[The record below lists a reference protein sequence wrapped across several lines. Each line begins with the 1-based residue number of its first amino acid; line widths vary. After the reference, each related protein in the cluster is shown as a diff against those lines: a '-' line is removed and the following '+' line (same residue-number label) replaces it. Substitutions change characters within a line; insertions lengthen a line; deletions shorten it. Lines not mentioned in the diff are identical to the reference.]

1 MNAIV
6 IGSGPSGLMA
16 ALSLAKEDIDVIIID
31 SNEKVGKKLLIT
43 GNGKCNYTKLL
54 PVNDF
59 LKGVV
64 RNANFLKTAL
74 YHFSS
79 QDAIDFFASLGVE
92 SIVEENN
99 RVYPKS
105 LKAQTIVN
113 ALVNECQK
121 YNVKFLLNNKVSK
134 VYKEDNKFVVE
145 VPHNAFVADKLVL
158 ACGGKSYPSTG
169 STGNGYIFAKEFG
182 HTIIPIRSSLC
193 DIYLKDKFLEKL
205 DGLTFDGIGFKVIGK
220 NFSKSLNGSIKFY
233 KDRISGHVVKN
244 MSSYINREEITSME
258 LDFKVGVNEEELD
271 KLLVQK
277 FMANSNRE
285 ISRTLTAFVPY
296 LISSAILSELHIKGD
311 LPCNAITKEMRKGF
325 IKYLKH
331 FPLTFL
337 KLAPIEEAIV
347 TSGGIDTKEI
357 NPKNMESK
365 LVSNLYIVGEMVDVD
380 ALIGGYSIQIALAM
394 GNLLK

>member
-1 MNAIV
+1 
-6 IGSGPSGLMA
+6 
-16 ALSLAKEDIDVIIID
+16 
-31 SNEKVGKKLLIT
+31 
-43 GNGKCNYTKLL
+43 
-54 PVNDF
+54 
-59 LKGVV
+59 
-64 RNANFLKTAL
+64 
-74 YHFSS
+74 
-79 QDAIDFFASLGVE
+79 
-92 SIVEENN
+92 
-99 RVYPKS
+99 
-105 LKAQTIVN
+105 
-113 ALVNECQK
+113 
-121 YNVKFLLNNKVSK
+121 
-134 VYKEDNKFVVE
+134 
-145 VPHNAFVADKLVL
+145 
-158 ACGGKSYPSTG
+158 
-169 STGNGYIFAKEFG
+169 
-182 HTIIPIRSSLC
+182 
-193 DIYLKDKFLEKL
+193 
-205 DGLTFDGIGFKVIGK
+205 
-220 NFSKSLNGSIKFY
+220 
-233 KDRISGHVVKN
+233 
-244 MSSYINREEITSME
+244 MSSYINREEITSIE

-296 LISSAILSELHIKGD
+296 LISSVILSELHIKDD

-394 GNLLK
+394 GNLVK